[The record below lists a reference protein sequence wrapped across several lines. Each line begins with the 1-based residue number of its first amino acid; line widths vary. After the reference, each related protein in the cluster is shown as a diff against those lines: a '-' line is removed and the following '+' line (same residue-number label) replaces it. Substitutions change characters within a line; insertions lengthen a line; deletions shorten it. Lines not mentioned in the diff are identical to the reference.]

1 MTSVKVLLN
10 SFERIRSFVN
20 ITSRFEA
27 DMEVVYGRTVI
38 DAKSIVGIFSV
49 ELSQPVKLCIY
60 ADGEE
65 AEKIHG
71 HLSGYLV

>member
-1 MTSVKVLLN
+1 MAGLQ
-10 SFERIRSFVN
+10 
-20 ITSRFEA
+20 
-27 DMEVVYGRTVI
+27 I

-65 AEKIHG
+65 AEKILG
-71 HLSGYLV
+71 HLSDYLVQFLPFAIQI